1 MSNPERQ
8 PHPGTANPPPRPAN
22 LVTPDPNTT
31 DSFIMTAF
39 SFEAAL
45 GVVALTAGWLIG
57 VDPLS
62 TIPIAEDSVN
72 GHLLAILWG
81 VAATV
86 PLLIG
91 LLLIHRLP
99 LRSFA
104 EIRRFVDERVVPLF
118 QPLSLFELGAIAFA
132 AGFGEELLFRGLLQ
146 AGIAEWAEGPIGM
159 VLAVAVASL
168 LFGVCHWLTP
178 TYAVLATFAGVY
190 FGVLFLLTG
199 NLLAPLV
206 AHALYD
212 FLALVY
218 LVRRTDSEQA

>member
-1 MSNPERQ
+1 MAVPSIFQGR
-8 PHPGTANPPPRPAN
+8 H

-31 DSFIMTAF
+31 DSFVMTAF

-45 GVVALTAGWLIG
+45 GVAALAIGWAIG
-57 VDPLS
+57 GDPLS
-62 TIPIAEDSVN
+62 TVPITADALDN
-72 GHLLAILWG
+72 HLLALLWG
-81 VAATV
+81 VVATV
-86 PLLIG
+86 PPLMGMLLIN
-91 LLLIHRLP
+91 RLS
-99 LRSFA
+99 LRPFQ
-104 EIRRFVDERVVPLF
+104 EIREFVDEHVLPLF
-118 QPLSLFELGAIAFA
+118 QPLSLFELGAISFA

-146 AGIAEWAEGPIGM
+146 AGIAERVDGPLGI
-159 VLAVAVASL
+159 VVALAVASV

-178 TYAVLATFAGVY
+178 TYAVLATLAGAY

-218 LVRRTDSEQA
+218 LTRRSEGERT